1 MPPELV
7 KSQPK
12 PVSAQA
18 STAGGPATA
27 ANPKD
32 HTVSTTNPS
41 LQRIWDQAA
50 ASPLHS
56 LWDMQGTSLMTIAK
70 RTFHA
75 FNEDELIS
83 RAAELGYYFFFALFP
98 TLIAASSLVG
108 LLARSGNGAETKLLN
123 YLSIV
128 IPHSAMD
135 LVLQTFNQTVA
146 SSTGSKITFGL
157 IAALWSGSV
166 GFAAIQDISNTVYKT
181 KETRPYW
188 KSRGAAILITILL
201 AVLIIVILALMMVG
215 TYTAH
220 WAHVHLG
227 QPFASF
233 VAILAHIVF
242 TIAALA
248 VLMVLF
254 AVIYYFAPDLPRKQW
269 RWLTP
274 GATVAI
280 VCWFLA
286 SVALRV
292 YLHYFD
298 SYSRTYGSLG
308 AVIILLTWFYITG
321 LSLLLGAEVNSEIE
335 VSVAEKHLKQ
345 AGKLP
350 DSVSADPDAKLDP
363 PRGLKSQ

>member
-7 KSQPK
+7 KPQTQPVNTQ
-12 PVSAQA
+12 PSAGDA
-18 STAGGPATA
+18 AAGDLKDPTA
-27 ANPKD
+27 AASNP
-32 HTVSTTNPS
+32 T
-41 LQRIWDQAA
+41 LQRIWDKAG

-56 LWDMQGTSLMTIAK
+56 LWDTQGVPLSVIAK

-75 FNEDELIS
+75 FNDDDLVS

-98 TLIAASSLVG
+98 TLIAASALLG

-128 IPHSAMD
+128 VPPSAMS
-135 LVLQTFNQTVA
+135 LVLDTFTQTIA

-157 IAALWSGSV
+157 ITAIWSASV

-201 AVLIIVILALMMVG
+201 AVLIIVILALMMLG
-215 TYTAH
+215 TFTAH
-220 WAHVHLG
+220 WAHVYLG
-227 QPFASF
+227 QPFAS
-233 VAILAHIVF
+233 VAAILAHIVF
-242 TIAALA
+242 TLAALA
-248 VLMVLF
+248 MLMVLF
-254 AVIYYFAPDLPRKQW
+254 AVIYYFAPDLPKKQW

-274 GATVAI
+274 GAVVAI

-286 SVALRV
+286 SLAMRI
-292 YLHYFD
+292 YLHYFAG
-298 SYSRTYGSLG
+298 SYSATYGTLG

-321 LSLLLGAEVNSEIE
+321 LALLLGAEMNSEIE
-335 VSVAEKHLKQ
+335 VSVAEKQLKE

-350 DSVSADPDAKLDP
+350 ASATADPDAKL
-363 PRGLKSQ
+363 

>member
-7 KSQPK
+7 KPQSK
-12 PVSAQA
+12 PVRAQPSAPE
-18 STAGGPATA
+18 TTA
-27 ANPKD
+27 AAADSKN
-32 HTVSTTNPS
+32 HTVADSNPT
-41 LQRIWDQAA
+41 LQRIWEQAG

-56 LWDMQGTSLMTIAK
+56 LWDTQGTPLMTIAK

-75 FNEDELIS
+75 FNEDDLIS

-98 TLIAASSLVG
+98 TLIAASALLG

-123 YLSIV
+123 YMSIV
-128 IPHSAMD
+128 VPPSAMD
-135 LVLQTFNQTVA
+135 LVLQTFNQTIA

-157 IAALWSGSV
+157 IAAIWSASV

-201 AVLIIVILALMMVG
+201 AVLIIAILALMMLG
-215 TYTAH
+215 TFTAH

-227 QPFASF
+227 RPLASIGA
-233 VAILAHIVF
+233 VLAHVVF
-242 TIAALA
+242 TLAALA

-254 AVIYYFAPDLPRKQW
+254 AVIYYFAPDLPKKQW

-274 GATVAI
+274 GAAVAI
-280 VCWFLA
+280 ICWFLA
-286 SVALRV
+286 SLALRI

-298 SYSRTYGSLG
+298 SYSATYGSLG

-321 LSLLLGAEVNSEIE
+321 LALLLGAEVNSEIE
-335 VSVAEKHLKQ
+335 VSVAEKQLKE
-345 AGKLP
+345 AGQLP
-350 DSVSADPDAKLDP
+350 ASATADPDAKL
-363 PRGLKSQ
+363 